1 MSPGQ
6 SLGRWKLGTEVDQ
19 DPGRTSCSSSRW
31 HCLIAMAMGL
41 RESIKMSD
49 LSTDSPP
56 QMKLE
61 QIEARLPLLQRIAAD
76 LMQLVEKKHLL
87 IKNGQ
92 KSGRGSGSGDS
103 SEQLVFRDELRLL
116 ETRLGSLKEE
126 LAALGGKLVDLDSA
140 TIEFLGTVDSNIAW
154 ISWRAGDDAVRAWRP
169 VDGEPGDRFALPGCH
184 LEEGDLET
192 RADENRNTVE

>member
-19 DPGRTSCSSSRW
+19 GTGRTSCSSSRW
-31 HCLIAMAMGL
+31 DCLIAMAMGL

-76 LMQLVEKKHLL
+76 LMQLVEKKHQL

-140 TIEFLGTVDSNIAW
+140 TIEFLGTVDSHIAW

-169 VDGEPGDRFALPGCH
+169 VDGEPGERFALPGCH
-184 LEEGDLET
+184 LEEEDLET